1 MSRFGQV
8 CEVWHSRVN
17 LGRVGKFGNGWKWCD
32 NLGEMC
38 EIVGK
43 SVKTCEIVDDMGENW
58 VKLWV
63 KLWVNG

>member
-1 MSRFGQV
+1 
-8 CEVWHSRVN
+8 
-17 LGRVGKFGNGWKWCD
+17 VGKFGKRWKWCE

-43 SVKTCEIVDDMGENW
+43 WVKTCEIVDEMGENW

-63 KLWVNG
+63 NG